1 MTTTVVGLSA
11 DLTLSTH
18 WSAITD
24 VNLTIVT

>member
-18 WSAITD
+18 WSAFTD